1 MPEIW
6 VPYGPVD
13 VSFDVKQENLIQV
26 AEPSVQKL
34 APDDMAQKVSESIAL
49 AADSLLVLS
58 GTAGVSEVVD
68 QILTQNNLIS
78 NLYYYPKS
86 LASFAKK
93 KAEAHPDK
101 VGRVDLLKSEVLV
114 ETGELVEGRSSK
126 LPGEIKSSSN
136 LLIINSLHYDP
147 LFGLTSAA
155 SDLISSNRELKSE
168 AFRKS
173 KSDLPCQVG
182 KSEASWYAMRSLQ
195 TCPNVSSIEIIEK
208 RGVGVLGIFSGEPES
223 AHAKALDFWTSNL
236 EVKVSGKSQRIVFG
250 CGGGNNDDSL
260 NDSLARGFFNV
271 VANVTLSDAGSK
283 VCMLAECSEGL
294 GSEAM
299 MNYVTGRPN
308 GSDSEYFE
316 GLEVLLSLQKLQK
329 DLEVSLV
336 STLPK
341 YYGEKFGFKM
351 YSGSKD
357 APSTIVP
364 HGSKAKMLVVPDAS
378 TTFFRLPS

>member
-34 APDDMAQKVSESIAL
+34 PPEDLAQKVSESVAL
-49 AADSLLVLS
+49 SADSLLVLS
-58 GTAGVSEVVD
+58 GTTGVSDVLD

-86 LASFAKK
+86 LASFAKRK
-93 KAEAHPDK
+93 VEAHPEK
-101 VGRVDLLKSEVLV
+101 VQRVDLLKSEVLV
-114 ETGELVEGRSSK
+114 ETGELVEGHSSK

-136 LLIINSLHYDP
+136 LVIVNSLHYDP

-155 SDLISSNRELKSE
+155 SDLISSNKELKTE

-223 AHAKALDFWTSNL
+223 THAKALDYWTNNL
-236 EVKVSGKSQRIVFG
+236 EVKLSGKSQRIVFG
-250 CGGGNNDDSL
+250 CGGGDNDGSL
-260 NDSLARGFFNV
+260 TDSLARGFFNV
-271 VANVTLSDAGSK
+271 VANATLPDAASR

-299 MNYVTGRPN
+299 MNYVTGRSN
-308 GSDSEYFE
+308 VSDSEYFE
-316 GLEVLLSLQKLQK
+316 GLEVLLSLQRLQK
-329 DLEVSLV
+329 DLDVSLI

-341 YYGEKFGFKM
+341 YYGEKFGFRM
-351 YSGSKD
+351 NSGSKD
-357 APSTIVP
+357 APSLIVP

-378 TTFFRLPS
+378 TTFFKLPS